1 MHWTVSRR
9 IAAGFSLSVGLVVVV
24 AAIGVIALGVA
35 SAGYERAVARQSDV
49 LARALRAESEF
60 RGAVVRYLG
69 FLVEGDER
77 EVASR
82 DSMIG
87 VSRRL
92 VEQLRD
98 AADTETGRA
107 VWEDVLAALEQWD
120 RAAVAS
126 IAAARAGREAEAVR
140 IRDTEVA
147 PPRDATVSAFRI
159 GAQRAEQQAADVVRA
174 SQTTAARMR
183 AVLVVGALLTLA
195 VGAASGFLL
204 NRAISGPLRETTGV
218 LATSAAEILAATT
231 QQASGAG
238 ETSAAIAETVTTVD
252 EVAQTAQQ
260 AAQRAKAVSDSAQR
274 AAEIGKAGRQAV
286 EDATEA
292 MGGVRQQV
300 EAIAGSI
307 LALAEQAQAIGEII
321 ASVNDIAE
329 QTNLLALNAAVEAAR
344 AGEQG
349 RGFAVVAGE
358 VKSLAAQ
365 SKKATGEVRRILGE
379 IQRATSAAVLTT
391 EQGTKQ
397 VAAAAKQVNDTGQTI
412 RTLADA
418 VAEAAQSATQ
428 IVASAGQQA
437 AGMTQIRQAMA
448 SIHDA
453 TQQGVASTRQAER
466 AAQDLNA
473 LGGKLLDLVGGNE
486 RARQV
491 TTRTTRGM

>member
-9 IAAGFSLSVGLVVVV
+9 IAAGFSLGVGLVVVV

-49 LARALRAESEF
+49 LARALRAESDF

-69 FLVEGDER
+69 FLVEGDEL
-77 EVASR
+77 EAASR

-87 VSRRL
+87 GSRRL

-107 VWEDVLAALEQWD
+107 VWADVLAALEQWD

-126 IAAARAGREAEAVR
+126 ITAARAGREPEAVR
-140 IRDTEVA
+140 IRDTEGVPA
-147 PPRDATVSAFRI
+147 RDAAISAFQI

-183 AVLVVGALLTLA
+183 ALLVVGALLTLA
-195 VGAASGFLL
+195 VGAVSGFLL
-204 NRAISGPLRETTGV
+204 NRAVSGPLRETTGV

-238 ETSAAIAETVTTVD
+238 ETSAAVSETVTTVD
-252 EVAQTAQQ
+252 EVAQTAEQ
-260 AAQRAKAVSDSAQR
+260 AAQRAKAVADSAQR

-286 EDATEA
+286 EESTGA
-292 MGGVRQQV
+292 MAGVREQV

-358 VKSLAAQ
+358 VKALAQQ

-397 VAAAAKQVNDTGQTI
+397 VTAAAKQVNEAGQTI

-418 VAEAAQSATQ
+418 VAEAAQSAAQ

-448 SIHDA
+448 SIQDA
-453 TQQGVASTRQAER
+453 TQQNVASTRQAER

-473 LGGKLLDLVGGNE
+473 LGGKLRDLVGGNGSAR
-486 RARQV
+486 RA
-491 TTRTTRGM
+491 TPSMTGGI